1 MQSDIGLFG
10 LLAAFAGE
18 HSQLGKWPW
27 FGSVR
32 ARGLPA
38 SSPPRSRLQQSNS
51 QQIRNRQTNKILL
64 NYTLY
69 LRNTRVRKGFDK
81 L

>member
-51 QQIRNRQTNKILL
+51 QQIRNRQTNKNFVLEKYPCEKRIRQAVD
-64 NYTLY
+64 T
-69 LRNTRVRKGFDK
+69 
-81 L
+81 